1 MMVHAWENTF
11 VVTKIV
17 DNNNQQE
24 HFLDPL
30 AWVNSFL
37 LFINDTI
44 FNMRLQEEYL
54 ELRSLESY

>member
-30 AWVNSFL
+30 AWVNIFF
-37 LFINDTI
+37 LFIKDTI
-44 FNMRLQEEYL
+44 FNIRLKEEYF
-54 ELRSLESY
+54 ELRSLETY